1 MDDFYSDFNK
11 SSMNDP
17 SLKNSIKIILL
28 SRIRVKKLYH
38 LIWHILHSFSV
49 MYPENPTE
57 EQKNQVKDFI
67 SKIKTHLILF
77 CSSCSNNNKKDNFIE
92 SYDIESA
99 ISSKINLILFF
110 CEYHKYI
117 NLNLRNYEYEYTP
130 NIFDVNFIINRYT
143 DNDYI
148 SYIEDKYNINLY
160 KMFQDN
166 IMFSF
171 FGIFNTNTK
180 KICLNENYEFE
191 LIIKPN

>member
-17 SLKNSIKIILL
+17 SLKDSIKIILL

-99 ISSKINLILFF
+99 ISSKNNLVLFF

>member
-77 CSSCSNNNKKDNFIE
+77 CSSCSNNNKK
-92 SYDIESA
+92 
-99 ISSKINLILFF
+99 
-110 CEYHKYI
+110 
-117 NLNLRNYEYEYTP
+117 
-130 NIFDVNFIINRYT
+130 IIY
-143 DNDYI
+143 
-148 SYIEDKYNINLY
+148 
-160 KMFQDN
+160 
-166 IMFSF
+166 
-171 FGIFNTNTK
+171 
-180 KICLNENYEFE
+180 
-191 LIIKPN
+191 

>member
-1 MDDFYSDFNK
+1 
-11 SSMNDP
+11 MNDP

-92 SYDIESA
+92 IYDIESA

>member
-92 SYDIESA
+92 IYDIESA